1 MGPKFYMCDLA
12 FGSQF
17 TMALHLYY
25 LTLCRD
31 NLPDHMMVPSLTT
44 AVLCMVTSFAITA
57 QSCLSMPLSR
67 TVPQRPSIDAIAAC
81 NTVALSAVSPY
92 NCWSCCKYVHVGS
105 IVQMYFHANISSAH
119 AIAFH
124 KIYFQRRFLHLRY
137 YNCKQTNNS
146 AMPLL

>member
-1 MGPKFYMCDLA
+1 MCDLA

-81 NTVALSAVSPY
+81 NTVALSAVWPY